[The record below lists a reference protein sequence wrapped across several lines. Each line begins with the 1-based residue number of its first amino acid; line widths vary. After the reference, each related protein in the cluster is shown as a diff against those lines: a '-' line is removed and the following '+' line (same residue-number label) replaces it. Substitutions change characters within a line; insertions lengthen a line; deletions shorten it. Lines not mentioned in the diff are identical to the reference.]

1 MDETNNSTISSKTA
15 IVVIHGMGNQYPME
29 TITDFVDNLFKK
41 EENKD
46 NNPKSIYSAPERI
59 TGSFDQRKLIGF
71 HNNVQYDCYEYY
83 WAHLI
88 KEPSVSDTISWMY
101 KLIWKKE
108 PSERLN
114 KYISIIRMSSIG
126 LLLLISIIIFFYYW
140 LFTWI
145 ISCCPLWSHL
155 FFFIVSV
162 VAFYK
167 LRNIFRLL
175 TQSFGDV
182 IRYTVPHPSNIE
194 GRQKI
199 SNNAVEFLTN
209 LHDKDYSRIVIVGH
223 SLGSIIAY
231 EMLINT
237 FGHLNKLFKNV
248 ERIEEKDK
256 EELLEVSREESFNK
270 MQFMGWKWKVSD
282 FITCGSPLCHA
293 EMILTKNKDLF
304 KNKKELGEYPVSEPI
319 QDSRKLFYL
328 NKKTKKYIP
337 THYSVFKYVE
347 WNNIHFEND
356 IIGGKLRALFG
367 QDIHDHPPI
376 KPKTFKRI
384 LASHTQYWNKK
395 QEEKSFKIIEEIIK
409 K

>member
-1 MDETNNSTISSKTA
+1 MKTDETNNSTISSKTA

-29 TITDFVDNLFKK
+29 TITDFVENLFDK
-41 EENKD
+41 E
-46 NNPKSIYSAPERI
+46 IYSSPERI
-59 TGSFDQRKLIGF
+59 SGSFDHRKLIGF
-71 HNNVQYDCYEYY
+71 HEGKQYDCYEYY

-88 KEPSVSDTISWMY
+88 KEPTASDTIFWLY
-101 KLIWKKE
+101 NLIWKKE

-114 KYISIIRMSSIG
+114 EYLSIIRKISIG
-126 LLLLISIIIFFYYW
+126 LPIFLCICFFFYYW
-140 LFTWI
+140 LFTYI
-145 ISCCPLWSHL
+145 IGSCPFWYHL
-155 FFFIVSV
+155 IYFFLSV
-162 VAFYK
+162 IFFYI
-167 LRNIFRLL
+167 LSYIFKLL

-199 SNNAVEFLTN
+199 SNNAVEFLTS
-209 LHDKDYSRIVIVGH
+209 LHEKDYARIVIVGH

-231 EMLINT
+231 EMLYNT
-237 FGHLNKLFKNV
+237 FGNLNKLFNNV
-248 ERIEEKDK
+248 EGLEKKDT
-256 EELLEVSREESFNK
+256 EELLEGSKEESFNK
-270 MQFMGWKWKVSD
+270 MQVLGWKWKVTD

-319 QDSRKLFYL
+319 KDSSKLFYL

-384 LASHTQYWNKK
+384 LESHTHYWNKN
-395 QEEKSFKIIEEIIK
+395 QEVESFNIIDNIIK
-409 K
+409 R